1 MKLEELECV
10 KDTVDLDEYIKIR
23 EEVKSTME
31 HPEWLG
37 DFTKEEITF
46 IINNGGG
53 LWMYYYN
60 NDPVCSMMLIPANE
74 KTISKF
80 NLSYTPDEITSY
92 GPEFVM
98 PKYRGNKL
106 QYQMLM
112 YLDEYCKN
120 LGYSYAAGTVHP
132 DNTFSINNLIKDDF
146 EMIGFKEFTRG
157 PRNIY
162 LKRFK

>member
-1 MKLEELECV
+1 
-10 KDTVDLDEYIKIR
+10 
-23 EEVKSTME
+23 
-31 HPEWLG
+31 
-37 DFTKEEITF
+37 
-46 IINNGGG
+46 
-53 LWMYYYN
+53 MYYYN

-74 KTISKF
+74 KTIRKF
-80 NLSYTPDEITSY
+80 DLSYTPDEITSY

-132 DNTFSINNLIKDDF
+132 DNTFSINNLLKDDF
-146 EMIGFKEFTRG
+146 EMTGFKEFTRG

-162 LKRFK
+162 LKKFK